1 MSDLFHGEKN
11 GQRIGRKSNIVVMHV
26 EKRNKKILWFRN
38 NLRTHDASYW
48 KDITPNDEVVAV
60 YCIEP
65 NWLQPTSY
73 GWKKMEVFRA
83 KFLLETLHVLQQN
96 LSKFGIQLYIFQK
109 TASEAFRDIY
119 NEFPFDTIISQNEWT
134 SEERAIEN
142 EIKATFP
149 NVNWNTFYD
158 QFLIHPE
165 DLPFSIQ
172 DLPNVFTAYRK
183 KVEQSWNVKNCIE
196 LPNEKFISPVLSF
209 STEIPTLEEL
219 GYESISIDHRSAFP
233 FQGGENSALKHL
245 KNYIWEFQQIKT
257 YKETR
262 NELVGVNYST
272 KFSAWLANGSLSPRI
287 IYQEIRKFEEEVIAN
302 ESTYWVLFELLWR
315 DFFKCVSLKFGD
327 VLFYQSGILDRKYH
341 WKQNP
346 TIIQNWIDGKT
357 EYDFVNANMLELKL
371 TGWMSNR
378 GRQNVASYFAKEKE
392 QDWRIGAS
400 YFEAMLIDYDVHS
413 NYGNWNYLA
422 GVGND
427 PRDRK
432 FNIDLQAK
440 NYDSFHV
447 FRNLW
452 LTKNKVEV

>member
-1 MSDLFHGEKN
+1 MKNLFHGEKN
-11 GQRIGRKSNIVVMHV
+11 GRRIGRKSNIVVMHV
-26 EKRNKKILWFRN
+26 EKRNKKLLWFRN

-65 NWLQPTSY
+65 NWLQPTRY
-73 GWKKMEVFRA
+73 GWKKMEAFRA

-119 NEFPFDTIISQNEWT
+119 NEFPLDTIISQNEWT

-183 KVEQSWNVKNCIE
+183 KVEQNWDVKNCIE
-196 LPNEKFISPVLSF
+196 LPKEKFFSPVLSF
-209 STEIPTLEEL
+209 SKEIPTVEDL
-219 GYESISIDHRSAFP
+219 GYESISTDNRSAFP

-245 KNYIWEFQQIKT
+245 KNYIWKFQQIKT

-272 KFSAWLANGSLSPRI
+272 KFSSWLANGSLSPRI
-287 IYQEIRKFEEEVIAN
+287 IYQEIRKFEQEVIAN

-315 DFFKCVSLKFGD
+315 DFFKCVSLKFSD
-327 VLFYQSGILDRKYH
+327 ALFYQSGILDRKYH

-413 NYGNWNYLA
+413 NFGNWNYLA

>member
-1 MSDLFHGEKN
+1 
-11 GQRIGRKSNIVVMHV
+11 MHV
-26 EKRNKKILWFRN
+26 EKGNKKILWFRN

-48 KDITPNDEVVAV
+48 KCLSPNDEVIAL

-65 NWLQPTSY
+65 NWFEVTNH

-83 KFLLETLHVLQQN
+83 KFLLESLQVLQQN
-96 LSKFGIQLYIFQK
+96 LSKFGIQLFVFQK
-109 TASEAFRDIY
+109 SASEAFQDIY
-119 NEFPFDTIISQNEWT
+119 SEFPFDTIISQNEWT
-134 SEERAIEN
+134 SEEHSIEN
-142 EIKATFP
+142 AINATFP
-149 NVNWNTFYD
+149 NVKWNTFYD

-183 KVEQSWNVKNCIE
+183 KVEQNWDVKNCVE
-196 LPNEKFISPVLSF
+196 LPKEKFTIVDLSF
-209 STEIPTLEEL
+209 SKEIPTLEDL
-219 GYESISIDHRSAFP
+219 GYESISIDNRSAFP
-233 FQGGENSALKHL
+233 FHGGENAALKHL
-245 KNYIWEFQQIKT
+245 KEYIWDYQQIKT
-257 YKETR
+257 YKDTR

-272 KFSAWLANGSLSPRI
+272 KFSAWLANGSLSPRK
-287 IYQEIRKFEEEVIAN
+287 IYHEVRKFEN
-302 ESTYWVLFELLWR
+302 EILENDSTYWVLFELLWR

-327 VLFYQSGILDRKYH
+327 ELFYQSGILNRKYH

-346 TIIQNWIDGKT
+346 SVIQNWIDGKT

-400 YFEAMLIDYDVHS
+400 YFEAFLIDYDVHS

>member
-1 MSDLFHGEKN
+1 MSNFFHGEKN
-11 GQRIGRKSNIVVMHV
+11 GRRIGRKSNIVAMHV
-26 EKRNKKILWFRN
+26 EKGNKKILWFRN

-48 KDITPNDEVVAV
+48 KHIAPNDEVIAV

-65 NWLQPTSY
+65 NWLQPTLY

-83 KFLLETLHVLQQN
+83 KFLLETLQVLQQN
-96 LSKFGIQLYIFQK
+96 LSKFGIQLYVFKK
-109 TASEAFRDIY
+109 TASEAFQDIY
-119 NEFPFDTIISQNEWT
+119 NEFPFDTIISENEWT

-172 DLPNVFTAYRK
+172 DLPNVFTTYRK
-183 KVEQSWNVKNCIE
+183 KVEQNWDVKNCIE
-196 LPNEKFISPVLSF
+196 HPNEKFVSPALSF
-209 STEIPTLEEL
+209 STEIPTLEDL
-219 GYESISIDHRSAFP
+219 DYASISIDHRSAFP

-287 IYQEIRKFEEEVIAN
+287 IYQEARKFEQEVIAN

-327 VLFYQSGILDRKYH
+327 TLFYQSGILDRKYH

-346 TIIQNWIDGKT
+346 TIIQNWIEGKT
-357 EYDFVNANMLELKL
+357 EYDFINANMLELKL